1 MPAHSSSTACLPLAL
16 LATGKALPGQRI
28 TADELDL
35 RLGRPSGYSLA
46 QSGIQS
52 RHLAHAQDDQAWLA
66 AQALHDALRQGN
78 IAPGSIDLLIS
89 ASAIPVQALPCSAA
103 HVLAQARL
111 PAGTPGFDIN
121 ASCLGFITALHT
133 AAALLNSSTYRRI
146 AIVCADLASRGVNW
160 QDPKSS
166 LIFGDGAAC
175 AIVEKGNGVQRLLG
189 FRQHTYSNH
198 TALCE
203 IRAGGTRRNPRSGM
217 DDTDFLF
224 RMQGTRLFRQTAPLM
239 QALLQELFEATCLT
253 LDDIALVIPHQ
264 ASHLGMSHM
273 RERLGIDG
281 GKLIDIYATHGNQ
294 VAASLPTALHE
305 ARQTGRL
312 PQGEPTAL
320 IGTGAGLTLAAL
332 AWQL

>member
-1 MPAHSSSTACLPLAL
+1 MPAHSSPIAALPLAL

-28 TADELDL
+28 TAAELDL
-35 RLGRPSGYSLA
+35 KLGRPAGYTLA

-52 RHLAHAQDDQAWLA
+52 RHLADTQDDQAWLA
-66 AQALHDALRQGN
+66 AQALQDALRQGG
-78 IAPGSIDLLIS
+78 IPPASIDLLIS

-103 HVLAQARL
+103 HVLAQANL

-121 ASCLGFITALHT
+121 ASCVGFITALHT
-133 AAALLNSSTYRRI
+133 AAALLGSGAYRRI

-175 AIVEKGNGVQRLLG
+175 VIVEKGNGMQRLLG
-189 FRQHTYSNH
+189 FRQHTHPRHS
-198 TALCE
+198 ALCE

-217 DDTDFLF
+217 NDADFLF
-224 RMQGTRLFRQTAPLM
+224 QMQGTRLFRQTAPLM
-239 QALLQELFEATCLT
+239 QTLLADLLSDTGLT

-273 RERLGIDG
+273 RERLGIASS
-281 GKLIDIYATHGNQ
+281 KLVDIYATHGNQ

-305 ARQTGRL
+305 AHLAGRL
-312 PQGEPTAL
+312 PQGEPAAL

-332 AWQL
+332 AWLL